1 MIVFS
6 RAILVARREGR
17 AGGGGIES
25 PYGLT
30 EAELSDADLV
40 YAWRAQEELIGLAFS
55 AAQDDGPAAASGALT
70 SGERVVSM
78 KDASRRGWPV
88 NASLYSATPIWET
101 GAGSNFT
108 QALRFNPGAAGSGT
122 ERLATVGSQGA
133 EGIEYL
139 APQTAAAPFTMVVRV
154 ALHTSP
160 FTTVQGVMSTQ
171 QFSGGGFVINC
182 GGSEGDLA
190 FFFHGGSI
198 STTVSVDWSDFTVA
212 EAITFAVTSD
222 GTTASAFRNTDFSTA
237 ETTDAIVT
245 RSANQKPLNFGGRAG
260 EQGGDM
266 SLLGVQFW
274 SRELSQAELERADTW
289 IQDAQ
294 P

>member
-1 MIVFS
+1 MTFIHQT
-6 RAILVARREGR
+6 RGGGG
-17 AGGGGIES
+17 GGGGIES

-88 NASLYSATPIWET
+88 NASLYSSAPIWET

-108 QALRFNPGAAGSGT
+108 QAIRFNPGAAGSGI
-122 ERLATVGSQGA
+122 ERLAAVGSTGA

-139 APQTAAAPFTMVVRV
+139 APQTAAAPFTMVVRF
-154 ALHTSP
+154 AFHTSP
-160 FTTVQGVMSTQ
+160 FTTVQSVMSTQ
-171 QFSGGGFVINC
+171 AYAGGGFIINS
-182 GGSEGDLA
+182 GGALGNVA

-198 STTVSVDWSDFTVA
+198 SAVVSVDWSDFTVA

-237 ETTDAIVT
+237 ETTAAVGT
-245 RSANQKPLNFGGRAG
+245 RGANQKPLNFGGRDG